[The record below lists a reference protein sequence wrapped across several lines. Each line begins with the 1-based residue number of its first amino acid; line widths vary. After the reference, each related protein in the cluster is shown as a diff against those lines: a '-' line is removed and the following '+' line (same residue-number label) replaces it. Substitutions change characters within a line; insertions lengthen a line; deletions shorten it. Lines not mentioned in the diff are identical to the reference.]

1 MYAEQFK
8 NSPQQW
14 NKKSTSILKVVT
26 FLYMSTCLWLLYHK
40 IFIDLRAFFAAPFFH
55 FLPTG
60 ILLCYFLTWYFFLGF
75 ATYVANIG
83 MESVLPEAQ
92 MRERVLY
99 MDCQSVMGIDALES
113 SHPILNTVIN
123 PSFDGQFDKITYR

>member
-1 MYAEQFK
+1 M
-8 NSPQQW
+8 
-14 NKKSTSILKVVT
+14 L
-26 FLYMSTCLWLLYHK
+26 
-40 IFIDLRAFFAAPFFH
+40 FFNV
-55 FLPTG
+55 
-60 ILLCYFLTWYFFLGF
+60 IFFLGF

-113 SHPILNTVIN
+113 SHPILNKVIN